1 MALARSCTEQNPFDP
16 ERFWGFFQSR
26 FPTNIIRSKG
36 LFWIAS
42 RPNQA
47 LIWGQAGGSIRTDSA
62 GCGGGMPFASRTQFP
77 SFIEN
82 QMDIEKTWDPHFGD
96 RKTEIVII
104 GQDLDELH
112 IRQELDACLVPAHL
126 LDANWEEGY
135 MDTWPVERVRPLS

>member
-1 MALARSCTEQNPFDP
+1 MYRTKLPFDP
-16 ERFWGFFQSR
+16 ERFWHFFQTK
-26 FPTNIIRSKG
+26 FPANIIRSKG

-62 GCGGGMPFASRTQFP
+62 GLWWSSMPFSSRAQFP
-77 SFIEN
+77 SFVEN
-82 QMDIEKTWDPHFGD
+82 QADIEKTWDPLFGD

-104 GQDLDELH
+104 GQDLNELH

-126 LDANWEEGY
+126 LGASWEEGY